1 MVECGVGV
9 VNLSWWGQ
17 GSFSDQAVPLV
28 MDVMCAHDI
37 QVTFEPYS
45 RTRVDRFAS
54 DIQYLLTE
62 YGDKRGWDAFFLHQR
77 ADGTRGPV
85 FKLFNTTLPA
95 EIEDCHGVMQDV
107 PGYVPD
113 SAWKRSTDQ
122 VHELLHRTF
131 PHVTLL
137 ADTWDAR
144 RVKAAGFDGIAT
156 YRPGRRARGL
166 ARPCAGRHPS
176 GHRVLVQRER
186 RDGRDRPTQAA
197 TRFLSDAPAVSPEGA
212 WARLVESRRS

>member
-9 VNLSWWGQ
+9 VNLSWWGP
-17 GSFSDQAVPLV
+17 GSFSDRVVPLV
-28 MDVMCAHDI
+28 MDVMHAHDI
-37 QVTFEPYS
+37 QVTFHLEPYS
-45 RTRVDRFAS
+45 RARVDRFAS

-62 YGDKRGWDAFFLHQR
+62 YGEKRGRDAFFLHQR

-113 SAWKRSTDQ
+113 SAWERSTDQ

-144 RVKAAGFDGIAT
+144 RV
-156 YRPGRRARGL
+156 L
-166 ARPCAGRHPS
+166 PCLH
-176 GHRVLVQRER
+176 HVVQRV
-186 RDGRDRPTQAA
+186 A
-197 TRFLSDAPAVSPEGA
+197 
-212 WARLVESRRS
+212 